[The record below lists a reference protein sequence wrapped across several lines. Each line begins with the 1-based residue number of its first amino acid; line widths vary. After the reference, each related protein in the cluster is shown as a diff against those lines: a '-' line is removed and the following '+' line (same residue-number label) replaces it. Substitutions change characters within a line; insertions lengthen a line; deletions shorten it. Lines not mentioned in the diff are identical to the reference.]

1 ENRTIQLK
9 RALMFANQLLLLQRM
24 EFLNSKKGI
33 EKGQGSNSLKFECC
47 LRRYCLFSEGYKV
60 ALLLYPHH
68 WETHSEGNRAGPI
81 WIQVWHCSSLLTSA
95 FLTNE
100 NYDSDVRDD
109 TETFLNR
116 IVPECSSA
124 PWKHALEEH
133 EAHVSDFG
141 TAKFLKP
148 GSYSWTTIAGTF
160 GYAAPGTK
168 CTQEHL

>member
-1 ENRTIQLK
+1 
-9 RALMFANQLLLLQRM
+9 M

-116 IVPECSSA
+116 IVPEVLVRNVPPDPDESVSE
-124 PWKHALEEH
+124 LVEH
-133 EAHVSDFG
+133 FFSYPSNGVLPQSPMHTKSLAV
-141 TAKFLKP
+141 LKKQLIRRKMGVVMVDP
-148 GSYSWTTIAGTF
+148 
-160 GYAAPGTK
+160 PV
-168 CTQEHL
+168 